1 MLGLTGILAFGDS
14 MTEGVTQPAY
24 TPPALTAGLPVSYPY
39 KLQDLLTARYTS
51 QTIVVLNAGIAGKR
65 AQEDRSRLH
74 DALKEATPEL
84 LLLMEGAND
93 LNRANE
99 DDPADVRKTI
109 DLTAYAMDLMVRD
122 ASDRGVKV
130 MLATLPPQRPGGRNA
145 GAVTF
150 LSRYNDELRKV
161 AAKDGATLVDVNTQF
176 PLELIGEDGLHP
188 TDVGYD
194 KLAQIF
200 RDAIA
205 MAYEIVPASLSR

>member
-1 MLGLTGILAFGDS
+1 VLGLTRILAFGDS

-51 QTIVVLNAGIAGKR
+51 QTIVALNAGIAGKR

-74 DALKEATPEL
+74 DA
-84 LLLMEGAND
+84 
-93 LNRANE
+93 NRANE
-99 DDPADVRKTI
+99 DDPAEVRKTI

-122 ASDRGVKV
+122 ANDRGVKV

-150 LSRYNDELRKV
+150 LGRYNDELKKV
-161 AAKDGATLVDVNTQF
+161 AAKDGAMLIDVNTQF

-205 MAYEIVPASLSR
+205 AAYEIVPASLSR